1 MAKNGLRGGNTGR
14 RIRICALASF
24 AAISGACQT
33 EERSSDPG
41 FTSTDSAGVAIVVS
55 SRPQFE
61 NGSAIKFDTIA
72 GPGIGADESV
82 PESHFRFLKGATM
95 LSNGSIVIAMDE
107 DVRMFGPDGK
117 FIKTV
122 ARRGNGP
129 GEFQSV
135 GTLLRLP
142 NDTILIA
149 QAMVEG
155 GRKIALF
162 TPDGTFIREERPD
175 AQAFGRLG
183 PWREC
188 VSRVFPNRAW
198 LGCKS
203 DSTIPASPTNRPS
216 VLLANGMSSPGPGL
230 LRQLNRWHLI
240 SPKID
245 TSYPLGI
252 YGGIEQYGVSGG
264 GNGGKMF
271 IVHPYYSRS
280 ILNAGGSPYRI
291 ATVTNPQYEI
301 QMWTETGK
309 LDRIIRRSNGR
320 AVPTA
325 AEIDTARSLMRQR
338 ESRFMRGDAAAV
350 EAMLKEVPTPDS
362 LPAISNVLI
371 SDDGHIAVARFGTTL
386 RDSVRYDI
394 FTPNGRWLREF
405 ALPKRT
411 YILEIG
417 SRHMLISSYNDDD
430 VPSVKAYRMS
440 ALSDLPVGDK
450 PKQ

>member
-1 MAKNGLRGGNTGR
+1 MSKNGSGSRNAGRLARGY
-14 RIRICALASF
+14 ALASI
-24 AAISGACQT
+24 ALLAGCQS
-33 EERSSDPG
+33 EKPSVDPG
-41 FTSTDSAGVAIVVS
+41 FTSTDSAGVTIVLS
-55 SRPQFE
+55 SRPQFDE
-61 NGSAIKFDTIA
+61 AGAIQFDTIV

-82 PESHFRFLKGATM
+82 PESHYRFLNGATM
-95 LSNGSIVIAMDE
+95 LSNGNIVLAMDE

-122 ARRGNGP
+122 ARRGSGP

-135 GTLLRLP
+135 ETLLRLP
-142 NDTILIA
+142 NDTILVA

-162 TPDGTFIREERPD
+162 TADGAFIREERPD
-175 AQAFGRLG
+175 AQAFGKLG
-183 PWREC
+183 PWHEC

-203 DSTIPASPTNRPS
+203 DSTIPVTASNRPS
-216 VLLANGMSSPGPGL
+216 VRLANGMSSPGPGL

-240 SPKID
+240 SPKAD

-280 ILNAGGSPYRI
+280 MMNAGGNPYRI

-301 QMWTETGK
+301 QLWTETGK
-309 LDRIIRRSNGR
+309 LDRIIRRANGR
-320 AVPTA
+320 AAPTA

-338 ESRFMRGDAAAV
+338 ESRFLRGDAAAID
-350 EAMLKEVPTPDS
+350 AMLSEVPVPDS

-371 SDDGHIAVARFGTTL
+371 SDDGHIAVARFGTAL
-386 RDSVRYDI
+386 SDSVRYDI
-394 FTPNGRWLREF
+394 FTPDGRWLREF

-411 YILEIG
+411 RILEIG
-417 SRHMLISSYNDDD
+417 SRHMLIVSYNDDD

-440 ALSDLPVGDK
+440 LLSEPPVSDK
-450 PKQ
+450 PKP